1 MNVACRH
8 SRSMTEPSDVDA
20 PPRQG
25 WLAHLSQENQDA
37 FQDGTVL
44 IEILT
49 GRVRTLGEVGL
60 LDLAVAAPLDGQA
73 LAHLLAEHAGRA
85 LEQADIL
92 QQLSEQFEQLA
103 VIAAAAPAA

>member
-1 MNVACRH
+1 
-8 SRSMTEPSDVDA
+8 MTDTSNLEP

-25 WLAHLSQENQDA
+25 WLAYLSQADQDA

-73 LAHLLAEHAGRA
+73 LAHLLTEHAQRA
-85 LEQADIL
+85 REQADIL
-92 QQLSEQFEQLA
+92 QQLSDQFEQLA
-103 VIAAAAPAA
+103 LVAASAPDA

>member
-1 MNVACRH
+1 MDDQ
-8 SRSMTEPSDVDA
+8 SDVK
-20 PPRQG
+20 PPAQQG
-25 WLAHLSQENQDA
+25 WLAHLPQANQDA

-60 LDLAVAAPLDGQA
+60 LDLAVATPLDGQA
-73 LAHLLAEHAGRA
+73 LSHLLVEHAGRA
-85 LEQADIL
+85 REQADIL

-103 VIAAAAPAA
+103 VIAAAAPPA